1 MARLGQKIH
10 TNPWDYEVYAVPMR
24 DINTTRYSVDIYVV
38 APDGSISDLFTVSR
52 KDYYTGKKPL
62 DFIFDLDGDFDR
74 DDIDKIRYELKSYF
88 HGVGNK
94 DVETIQAKATIQE
107 IQQKISEYIRI
118 NAEELEDNIS
128 AEVFIRGDYGYIL
141 TTKMKEFVNEYKDG
155 LGYKKI
161 EILKRLKVMGVL
173 VTTKDRPYDTL
184 VSVDGVKRR
193 YYKIKLAD
201 EQEEETAGEVIDIGH
216 KGV

>member
-74 DDIDKIRYELKSYF
+74 DDIDKIQEKLIPYF
-88 HGVGNK
+88 HSVENK
-94 DVETIQAKATIQE
+94 NVETIQAKATIQE
-107 IQQKISEYIRI
+107 IHQKISEYIRI

-141 TTKMKEFVNEYKDG
+141 TTKMKEVVKEYKEE

-173 VTTKDRPYDTL
+173 ETAENRPYDIL
-184 VSVDGVKRR
+184 VSVNGVKKR

-201 EQEEETAGEVIDIGH
+201 KQEEETVEEVINLGH